1 MKTLYILVTV
11 FYILN
16 TQAASEDPNLISV
29 NGVAEQSVD
38 PNMAILQVEVY
49 SKANVAKVA
58 QDLQAKEYIRVK
70 AVIEK
75 FKIKKED
82 FETQNLSLSPEHV
95 YDEKARTTRIVGYRV
110 SHQIKITYRKIDDVG
125 AVIDALSSTNKADQS
140 GVSVQSIGWDSD
152 KKAAAEVAAMALAVK
167 SARDKADSLAKAAG
181 VSIRS
186 VHLIEHMSNY
196 AESQPMRAYSEMKMI
211 GRGAADQMA
220 STEVSGGPIKVSTQV
235 LMKFNIE

>member
-1 MKTLYILVTV
+1 MKTLFILVLLFVVVVTH
-11 FYILN
+11 
-16 TQAASEDPNLISV
+16 AEEKPNLISV

-38 PNMAILQVEVY
+38 PNMAILNVEVY
-49 SKANVAKVA
+49 SKSPVAKTA
-58 QDLQAKEYIRVK
+58 QDLQAKEYNRVK

-82 FETQNLSLSPEHV
+82 FETQNLSLNPEHV

-152 KKAAAEVAAMALAVK
+152 KKSAAEATAMAIAVK
-167 SARDKADSLAKAAG
+167 SAREKAEALAKAAG

-196 AESQPMRAYSEMKMI
+196 ADGAPPPMAEMKMMSM
-211 GRGAADQMA
+211 RGGMADAMT
-220 STEVSGGPIKVSTQV
+220 STEVSGGPIKVRTQV
-235 LMKFNIE
+235 LMQFNID